1 MASFGIHCD
10 VKLLL
15 WCSSKK
21 ITRACYNA
29 TMNIFSSKSG
39 NLNNGKN
46 GNISLFHPMLPFS
59 QEKLI
64 RYNEEKFKS
73 SNLYYNWVLKMATF
87 GTKNVHIA
95 MFILCL
101 LLVVA
106 SHENYI

>member
-1 MASFGIHCD
+1 MATF
-10 VKLLL
+10 LYF
-15 WCSSKK
+15 
-21 ITRACYNA
+21 TQCYP
-29 TMNIFSSKSG
+29 K
-39 NLNNGKN
+39 
-46 GNISLFHPMLPFS
+46 FS